1 MSNKIRNKIN
11 LAKQTDNDI
20 VEQEIVCYENAK
32 KEKFRQNMLKI
43 KVKELSEM
51 ENYDEIIKNNIELG
65 KKYTLTILT
74 NK

>member
-1 MSNKIRNKIN
+1 MSNKIKNKIN
-11 LAKQTDNDI
+11 LAKQIDNEI

-51 ENYDEIIKNNIELG
+51 ENYDEIIKHNIELG
-65 KKYTLTILT
+65 KKYTQEILQ
-74 NK
+74 NN

>member
-1 MSNKIRNKIN
+1 MNKIN
-11 LAKQTDNDI
+11 LAKQTDNEI

>member
-1 MSNKIRNKIN
+1 MSSKIRNKIN
-11 LAKQTDNDI
+11 LAKQKDNEI

-65 KKYTLTILT
+65 KKYTLTILQ